1 MGTLY
6 QESLCS
12 LFTSTKIIDQNVQ
25 HIINIPSSNETMNCV
40 VIFICIQSI
49 FFHFCIEF
57 VPRDFYTFTTHDYI
71 GVVCKQYDK
80 YTLGKKGC
88 YTPGWCVFFVIISI
102 SSVREV

>member
-1 MGTLY
+1 MKPWIVL
-6 QESLCS
+6 SF
-12 LFTSTKIIDQNVQ
+12 LFA
-25 HIINIPSSNETMNCV
+25 SNQ
-40 VIFICIQSI
+40 F